1 MPCQWCK
8 PREDPQ
14 FAPKATNNL
23 VNLRHNEGMKRL
35 IVLLFVFFSQLAH
48 AQWTIVNPKFDAL
61 PNAKAYFGTRDGA
74 FGGQYAYRAEIP
86 ERWNGDLVMYAHG
99 FKGTG
104 PNLNADMIPARKWFV
119 DNGYAWAAS
128 SYSAN
133 GWAVRQGADE
143 TKDLAEFI
151 SSSLG
156 KPKRIFI
163 LGASMGGNVI
173 TDSLGNYPTFYNG
186 AMPICGAMTGLELFD
201 YFLSYALVG
210 EYISGIQLV
219 PSGGDA
225 VSFYINKYFGG
236 LLPILGQPKAYTAKG
251 LQFDSIIKHLSGGE
265 RPYRTEGML
274 VETAPNV
281 NFYSAWFSGGGL
293 GVVNHNL
300 EQQVTSNIG
309 ITYKIDPNL
318 GLDAVKLNAEIKR
331 VRPNPDYRIL
341 EGRYWYGIPSGRILV
356 PVMSYH
362 TTGDAFVPLNMQIS
376 YRQKVESR
384 GRGDLL
390 VQRLVRRPGHCE
402 FTEAEITQGFADLVK
417 WVDTG
422 IKPKG
427 DDVLGDLT
435 RAGLEWTKPLRDDD
449 PLKK

>member
-1 MPCQWCK
+1 MPI
-8 PREDPQ
+8 
-14 FAPKATNNL
+14 
-23 VNLRHNEGMKRL
+23 VKRL
-35 IVLLFVFFSQLAH
+35 IAFLLVFVSSLAH
-48 AQWTIVNPKFDAL
+48 AQWTMVDPKFDAL

-74 FGGQYAYRAEIP
+74 FAGQYAYRAEIP
-86 ERWNGDLVMYAHG
+86 NNWNGDLVMYAHG

-104 PNLNADMIPARKWFV
+104 PNLNADIIPARKWFV

-133 GWAVRQGADE
+133 GWAVRQGSDE

-151 SSSLG
+151 SSSISR
-156 KPKRIFI
+156 PKRTFI
-163 LGASMGGNVI
+163 IGASMGGNVI
-173 TDSLGNYPTFYNG
+173 TDSLGIYPTFYSG
-186 AMPICGAMTGLELFD
+186 AMPVCGAMTGVELFD

-210 EYISGIQLV
+210 EYISGVQLV
-219 PSGGDA
+219 PNTLDP
-225 VSFYINKYFGG
+225 VSFFFNKYFAG
-236 LLPILGQPKAYTAKG
+236 LLPILGTPKAYTAKG
-251 LQFDSIIKHLSGGE
+251 AQFDSIIKYLSGGE
-265 RPYRTEGML
+265 RPYRLEGML

-281 NFYSAWFSGGGL
+281 SFYSAWFSGGGL
-293 GVVNHNL
+293 GIINHNTS
-300 EQQVTSNIG
+300 QQITTNIG
-309 ITYKIDPNL
+309 VQYKIDAGL
-318 GLDAVKLNAEIKR
+318 GLDVGKLNSEIKR
-331 VRPNPDYRIL
+331 VSANPEYRIL

-376 YRQKVESR
+376 YRQKVEAR

-402 FTEAEITQGFADLVK
+402 FSEAEIAEGFSDLVK
-417 WVDTG
+417 WADTG

-449 PLKK
+449 PLKR

>member
-1 MPCQWCK
+1 M
-8 PREDPQ
+8 
-14 FAPKATNNL
+14 AA
-23 VNLRHNEGMKRL
+23 MKRF
-35 IVLLFVFFSQLAH
+35 FVFLLVLVSSLAH

-61 PNAKAYFGTRDGA
+61 PNARAYFGTRDGA
-74 FGGQYAYRAEIP
+74 FGGQYAYRTEIP
-86 ERWNGDLVMYAHG
+86 TNWNGDLVMYAHG
-99 FKGTG
+99 FKGVG
-104 PNLNADMIPARKWFV
+104 PDLNADIIPARKWFIE
-119 DNGYAWAAS
+119 NGYAWAAS

-133 GWAVRQGADE
+133 GWAVRQGADD
-143 TKDLAEFI
+143 TKDLAEFV
-151 SSSLG
+151 SSSISR
-156 KPKRIFI
+156 PRRIFI

-173 TDSLGNYPTFYNG
+173 TDSLGNYPTFYSG

-210 EYISGIQLV
+210 EYISGIGLV
-219 PSGGDA
+219 PNSPDP
-225 VSFYINKYFGG
+225 VSFYLNKYFAG

-251 LQFDSIIKHLSGGE
+251 RQFDSIIKHLSGGE
-265 RPYRTEGML
+265 RPYRLEGML
-274 VETAPNV
+274 VEVAPNI
-281 NFYSAWFSGGGL
+281 NFYSSWFNAGGL
-293 GVVNHNL
+293 GIINHNL
-300 EQQVTSNIG
+300 EQQVTSNLG
-309 ITYKIDPNL
+309 IQYKIDPGL
-318 GLDAVKLNAEIKR
+318 GLDASKLNAEIKR
-331 VRPNPDYRIL
+331 VRANPDYRIL
-341 EGRYWYGIPSGRILV
+341 EGRYWYGIPSGRIFA

-422 IKPKG
+422 TKPKG
-427 DDVLGDLT
+427 DDVLADLT

>member
-1 MPCQWCK
+1 M
-8 PREDPQ
+8 
-14 FAPKATNNL
+14 AA
-23 VNLRHNEGMKRL
+23 MKRF
-35 IVLLFVFFSQLAH
+35 FVFLLVFVSSLAH
-48 AQWTIVNPKFDAL
+48 AQWTIVDPKFDAL
-61 PNAKAYFGTRDGA
+61 PNAKVYFGTRDGA

-86 ERWNGDLVMYAHG
+86 TNWNGDLVMYAHG

-104 PNLNADMIPARKWFV
+104 PNLNADIIPARKWFL

-133 GWAVRQGADE
+133 GWAVRQGSDD

-151 SSSLG
+151 SSSIS

-163 LGASMGGNVI
+163 IGASMGGNVI
-173 TDSLGNYPTFYNG
+173 TDSLGIYPTFYSG
-186 AMPICGAMTGLELFD
+186 AMPVCGAMTGLELFD

-210 EYISGIQLV
+210 EYISGVQLV
-219 PSGGDA
+219 PNTLDP
-225 VSFYINKYFGG
+225 VSFYFNKYFGG
-236 LLPILGQPKAYTAKG
+236 ILPALGQPKAYTQKG
-251 LQFDSIIKHLSGGE
+251 MQFDSIIKHLSGGE
-265 RPYRTEGML
+265 RPYRLEGML
-274 VETAPNV
+274 VDTAPNV

-293 GVVNHNL
+293 GVINHNIG
-300 EQQVTSNIG
+300 QQVTSNIG
-309 ITYKIDPNL
+309 VQYKIDSGL
-318 GLDAVKLNAEIKR
+318 GLEPQKLNAEIKR
-331 VRPNPDYRIL
+331 IAANPEYRIL
-341 EGRYWYGIPSGRILV
+341 EGRYWYGIPSGRIFV

-384 GRGDLL
+384 GHSERL

-402 FTEAEITQGFADLVK
+402 FTEAEIAQGFSDLVT
-417 WVDTG
+417 WVNTG

>member
-1 MPCQWCK
+1 
-8 PREDPQ
+8 
-14 FAPKATNNL
+14 
-23 VNLRHNEGMKRL
+23 VKRL
-35 IVLLFVFFSQLAH
+35 IVFLLVLLSSLAH
-48 AQWTIVNPKFDAL
+48 AQWVVVNPKFDAL

-86 ERWNGDLVMYAHG
+86 ERWNNDLVMYAHG
-99 FKGTG
+99 FKGME
-104 PNLNADMIPARKWFV
+104 PNLNADIIPARKWFI
-119 DNGYAWAAS
+119 DNGFAWASS

-133 GWAVRQGADE
+133 GWAVRQGSDD

-151 SSSLG
+151 SSSIA
-156 KPKRIFI
+156 KPRRIFI
-163 LGASMGGNVI
+163 VGASMGGNVI
-173 TDSLGNYPTFYNG
+173 TDSMGIYPTFYSG
-186 AMPICGAMTGLELFD
+186 AMPICGAMMGVELFD

-219 PSGGDA
+219 PNTLDP
-225 VSFYINKYFGG
+225 VSFYLNKYFGG
-236 LLPILGQPKAYTAKG
+236 LLPMLGQPKAYTAKG
-251 LQFDSIIKHLSGGE
+251 AQFDSIIKHLSGGE
-265 RPYRTEGML
+265 RPYRLEGML
-274 VETAPNV
+274 VENVPNV
-281 NFYSAWFSGGGL
+281 NFYSAWFIGGGL
-293 GVVNHNL
+293 GIINHNTAY
-300 EQQVTSNIG
+300 QITSNIG
-309 ITYKIDPNL
+309 VQYKIDAGL
-318 GLDAVKLNAEIKR
+318 GLDSAKLNTEIKR
-331 VRPNPDYRIL
+331 VAANPEYRIL
-341 EGRYWYGIPSGRILV
+341 EGRYWYGIPSGRIFA

-402 FTEAEITQGFADLVK
+402 FTDTEIAEGFSDLVK

-422 IKPKG
+422 NKPKG